1 MTEHYKAG
9 VERRR
14 SVDTEIALLGQQIE
28 HIETEV
34 QDLRE
39 CKAKSNAS
47 MEGKLDELTTQLNK
61 IERQLNEQRTFVGG
75 VVWTAT
81 AILSFV
87 AFALTYFKH

>member
-1 MTEHYKAG
+1 MTEHYKTN

-14 SVDTEIALLGQQIE
+14 SVDTEIALLAQQIDN
-28 HIETEV
+28 IGQEV

-39 CKAKSNAS
+39 CKAKSNATT
-47 MEGKLDELTTQLNK
+47 EDKLDKLTTQLNK